1 METTTIQLSKE
12 MKEKL
17 ASFGSKDETY
27 DTILRRVYGLAVK
40 EQLRDFLMSSEG
52 FISLEQFKKE
62 IEEKWPKSK

>member
-1 METTTIQLSKE
+1 MKTTTIQLSNE

-17 ASFGSKDETY
+17 ATFGSKNETY

-52 FISLEQFKKE
+52 CISINDARKE
-62 IEEKWPKSK
+62 LNKLWPKSK